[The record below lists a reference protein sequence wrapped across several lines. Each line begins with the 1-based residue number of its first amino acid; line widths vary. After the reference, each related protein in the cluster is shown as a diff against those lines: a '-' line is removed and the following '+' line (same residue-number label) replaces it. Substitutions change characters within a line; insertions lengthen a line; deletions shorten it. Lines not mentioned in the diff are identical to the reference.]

1 MSIISPAI
9 FEFETLWRRIAARYA
24 GNSPGEAPEP
34 IPPDSDKPIFICP
47 FCGRPFVRLNTVIEQ
62 SADTREIPS
71 VEITLRCP
79 ARHEVRVDCSQYP
92 DHVRITSE
100 ARAPASGPVPES
112 RSGRGR
118 SSQLR
123 AHGNVR
129 FTKRALGE
137 GHEYDDARTRLDTA
151 RGGPRLLEILALQK
165 AVSIVSTRKRK
176 ATRTTRTLRKKKLRA
191 LLGPDFVTGLLRL
204 RDELRLLNTPLDFN
218 FLEASGIVVSDADDW
233 FRVPNLGKL
242 PQSAAHRVIEAE
254 CPRYLVRAR
263 PHRTDPGVVL
273 GTAAYMSPEQVRG
286 KTVDHRADVFAF
298 GTILYEMVTAKQP
311 FRKSTSAER

>member
-1 MSIISPAI
+1 MATRRPRPEDSIPLECGLSRYQIRLLHETIS
-9 FEFETLWRRIAARYA
+9 
-24 GNSPGEAPEP
+24 
-34 IPPDSDKPIFICP
+34 
-47 FCGRPFVRLNTVIEQ
+47 TVIE
-62 SADTREIPS
+62 R
-71 VEITLRCP
+71 R
-79 ARHEVRVDCSQYP
+79 
-92 DHVRITSE
+92 
-100 ARAPASGPVPES
+100 
-112 RSGRGR
+112 
-118 SSQLR
+118 
-123 AHGNVR
+123 
-129 FTKRALGE
+129 
-137 GHEYDDARTRLDTA
+137 
-151 RGGPRLLEILALQK
+151 
-165 AVSIVSTRKRK
+165 RK
-176 ATRTTRTLRKKKLRA
+176 APETTPALSKKNLRA
-191 LLGPDFVTGLLRL
+191 LLGPDPIALLLRL

-298 GTILYEMVTAKQP
+298 GTILYEMVTGKQP